1 MHPNTQHLPT
11 GNSPGGTT
19 SGAAIQPAP
28 AAFPAT
34 GKLVRLPIVEGLT
47 GLKRSSIYKAMR
59 ERSFPGSVRLSA
71 RAVAWRESE
80 VLAWCAN
87 RTKTGDGNDQD

>member
-1 MHPNTQHLPT
+1 MHPINH
-11 GNSPGGTT
+11 
-19 SGAAIQPAP
+19 QPAP
-28 AAFPAT
+28 CASGAPLAAHSNSESTVVAQPSKLIRVPA
-34 GKLVRLPIVEGLT
+34 VENHT

-87 RTKTGDGNDQD
+87 RAKTGDGNEQD